1 MANLKHHPGMWM
13 RDDAAA
19 ALNAYEDK
27 YGVIQLSRAGATRG
41 EQQEA
46 INRWKKG
53 GAANRPPFLYKPAD
67 PA

>member
-46 INRWKKG
+46 ARYHVRD
-53 GAANRPPFLYKPAD
+53 AH
-67 PA
+67 